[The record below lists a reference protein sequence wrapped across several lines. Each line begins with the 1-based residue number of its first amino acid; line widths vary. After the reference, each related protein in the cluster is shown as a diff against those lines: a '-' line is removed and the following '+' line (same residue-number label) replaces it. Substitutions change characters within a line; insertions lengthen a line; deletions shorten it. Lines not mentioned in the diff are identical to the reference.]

1 MKVGIKRFA
10 VQVHPPSSTL
20 GSLGTPYPPD
30 LRSICQLH
38 LELIAAQLPVVAAWI
53 VYQDSDTQKR
63 QLVADYPDKRQ
74 GNYAELPQFFAE
86 VGWEDSLPVLKL
98 SEVTKSAKSA
108 SADAACSYYTYVCP
122 LSEQKAK
129 EAEYLLLWSRTPL
142 SWLQQQG
149 VEKQAQLL
157 SHYLVMSRECSRQ
170 KAEIQLLEQVLGR
183 TEHQL
188 RNPLA
193 LISLYAENLC
203 LGLPSGGLQDQA
215 EIVRETVNELIENL
229 TDLVYCGQQAKLQVA
244 PYELRKT
251 LAESIQGLQ
260 PWLEQKQ
267 LYVRYPEKPIT
278 LAGDR
283 WQMKQVFDNLLSN
296 AVHFSPPG
304 GIITCNWQV
313 FQSEVIVE
321 VSDLGSGLSEEDLKQ
336 VFTPFYSKRPG
347 GTGLGLAIAKK
358 IILDH
363 QGTIWVENLP
373 SGGAQFSFTLP
384 RPQFSVGLGE

>member
-30 LRSICQLH
+30 LRSICKLH
-38 LELIAAQLPVVAAWI
+38 LEQIGAQLPVVAAWI

-63 QLVADYPDKRQ
+63 QLVAYYPDERQ
-74 GNYAELPQFFAE
+74 GNYAELPKFFAE
-86 VGWEDSLPVLKL
+86 VGWEDSLPALKL
-98 SEVTKSAKSA
+98 SEITKCAKSA
-108 SADAACSYYTYVCP
+108 SADAACSYNTYVCP

-129 EAEYLLLWSRTPL
+129 EVGYLLLWSKNPL
-142 SWLQQQG
+142 SSLQQQG

-203 LGLPSGGLQDQA
+203 LGLPSGCLQEQA
-215 EIVRETVNELIENL
+215 GIVRETVNELIENL

-260 PWLEQKQ
+260 PWLEEKQ
-267 LYVRYPEKPIT
+267 LHIRYPEKPVT

-304 GIITCNWQV
+304 GMITCNWQV

-321 VSDLGSGLSEEDLKQ
+321 VSDCGSGLSEEDLKQ

-363 QGTIWVENLP
+363 RGTIWVENLP

-384 RPQFSVGLGE
+384 R